1 MEQKKKNTKLMIII
15 AITVVVVIVAIVGIV
30 VFLIKN
36 DKINTI
42 KQEDTQNK
50 IELTTENI
58 SDYLNIKNIYNTYKD
73 TYPNNAMQVKF
84 SDIGFD
90 IYPTNGIRFENLKIK
105 LAMDTG
111 HTTYTLCDI
120 KNKNK
125 AMQGIVSEDKENH
138 IIFYEVELPTNGT
151 FYANNEF
158 VVFTARLTAPNSP
171 FANFYVD
178 NVSGYVVVEE

>member
-1 MEQKKKNTKLMIII
+1 MEQEKSNKKLMIII
-15 AITVVVVIVAIVGIV
+15 SIAVVVIVAIVGVV

-36 DKINTI
+36 DKTNTI

-73 TYPNNAMQVKF
+73 IYPNNAMQVKF

-111 HTTYTLCDI
+111 NTTYTLCNI

-125 AMQGIVSEDKENH
+125 VMQGIVSEDKENH

-151 FYANNEF
+151 FNVNNEF
-158 VVFTARLTAPNSP
+158 VVFTSRLTAPNSP
-171 FANFYVD
+171 FPDFYVD
-178 NVSGYVVVEE
+178 SVSGYVVVEE